1 MILAVSKDT
10 CLLSWCSSLTT
21 FFSFLAE
28 ILHHDR
34 VFGKWLDSSPFFH
47 YFFWRIFFYSI
58 SSVFF
63 SLFFFLIY
71 PLFHGSLSVFCQF
84 LVFYHIFYIDDDLC
98 GFLSS
103 SWSWRELFATLRTF
117 CWWCISFAV
126 FFIKERWY
134 QEQTKKDKT
143 KSRKHF

>member
-1 MILAVSKDT
+1 MVFILNNIFFLFWLRFCIMIE
-10 CLLSWCSSLTT
+10 
-21 FFSFLAE
+21 FLANDW
-28 ILHHDR
+28 IAPHFFTIS
-34 VFGKWLDSSPFFH
+34 FGGSF
-47 YFFWRIFFYSI
+47 SI
-58 SSVFF
+58 QFPVF
-63 SLFFFLIY
+63 SLVCFFFLIY